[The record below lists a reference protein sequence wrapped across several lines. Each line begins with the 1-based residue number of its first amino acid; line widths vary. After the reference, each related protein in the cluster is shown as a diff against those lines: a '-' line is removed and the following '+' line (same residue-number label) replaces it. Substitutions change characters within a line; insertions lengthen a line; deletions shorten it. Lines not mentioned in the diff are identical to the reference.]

1 MTSAYSYKRL
11 FYTGLLVPML
21 VQGRRIAMEVDT
33 REMEDEAAK
42 NSILMYDPEI
52 VQNIKG
58 LEDSI
63 KEICNC
69 NIEHLPSIQTF
80 ILHYEDSGHLPAST
94 FSSLPGIIFSN
105 EDEIILPP
113 DDETDDPDNR
123 MVIDV
128 RTYRF
133 QLIKL
138 NNK

>member
-1 MTSAYSYKRL
+1 
-11 FYTGLLVPML
+11 
-21 VQGRRIAMEVDT
+21 MEVDT

-52 VQNIKG
+52 IYQNIKG
-58 LEDSI
+58 LEGSI
-63 KEICNC
+63 QEICNC
-69 NIEHLPSIQTF
+69 TIEHLASIQSF
-80 ILHYEDSGHLPAST
+80 ILHYEDSAHLPAST

-133 QLIKL
+133 QLIEL